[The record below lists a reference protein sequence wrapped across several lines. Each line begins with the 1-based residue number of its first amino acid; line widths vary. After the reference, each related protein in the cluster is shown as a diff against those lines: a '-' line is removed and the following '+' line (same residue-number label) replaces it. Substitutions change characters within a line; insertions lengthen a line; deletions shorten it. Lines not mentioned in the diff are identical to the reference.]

1 MRVLCAVLCSAGLLV
16 AMATAG
22 SASAQ
27 SPGTTRVVR
36 PKLDQ
41 VVGTGKVRVVV
52 RTRMRA
58 RVEIDGRSV
67 NRYLRRTARG
77 YRGVVRLGQGL
88 RYGSN
93 ELTVATRGQAD
104 FDRVRFIVAKRSTSL
119 VNMRALRVRG
129 REAPARVV
137 VMPGPRSMLR
147 AWLNGRRVEHAFQ
160 RSGRRFVGRLGANDG
175 VRPGRNRLVV
185 LTHRTAR
192 RGRHAVYDVERETFW
207 HKRGRVIAGAGRDRV
222 FSSGSFITLRG
233 SAAATGDDV
242 AHSWRIVTA
251 PPGAQARLHRARSA
265 QPELVATTPGTY
277 RIRTRVAAP
286 NGSFSVDTATIDVR
300 QPVPPLGWELRTADD
315 HGTITLNGAAIDE
328 TTWPCASGSDPNCPA
343 HMSWAVINRRTA
355 KVDESGNRLGDAAGM
370 KFLADRI
377 VAKYMVSPFYL
388 VVVNLSG
395 TSAALPDGVRLLK
408 LLGVDT
414 SQARPPLQ
422 RPISVVGVPGSPA
435 GSAFMSDP
443 RIQCSMSNP
452 PCPATQPQRQANM
465 TGYLRLNSSGGNG
478 GWFEFVFGDQVAFD
492 TDAAPANGKI
502 TMKVGGTTY
511 EQSVPA
517 DGSSGFVLLMLNS
530 NTLELNRPPQI
541 YKTNNPDGSE
551 NPDPLVAMAS
561 LLNFAADPYNG
572 HGEML
577 VMLQAFGKPR
587 GNTGAWLKAAYALGR
602 LGANEQMFVWLNQD
616 VNLRPGETL
625 KQGRYAFVGRQAMQ
639 NPPAEVSGSIT
650 GVDARLSGIL
660 TRGRDA
666 QYQPVLADPT
676 GTVNADL
683 VRIVNRPTAPNNGFK
698 AFKDAEAAAADY
710 LGRNRNALGVCPRS
724 PDEPC
729 DVRRAYYENPFP
741 WDAALSR
748 LQNPE
753 LCQRLLGAVFDEDD
767 CNTVRRTFLSEI
779 EDRSVVEKYFGA
791 DGLQGPF
798 AKYNVATT
806 VALVDVPRIS
816 AEIRAGLPTLPPNN
830 TANHAFTML
839 GYAAKLAGMSE
850 KVCPTCAAVAGG
862 LGGAFT
868 VGAFLTKD
876 NGTPDLIGPKVTTEA
891 TKLAGDLYER
901 YQRASTYLDTEAE
914 IVMSDGTKMA
924 EVAENA
930 SSNRKWVFK
939 PSDGTSV
946 LQSGARQAIYKAL
959 VPVAYPVLYN
969 LGPGTRPQ
977 SARTM
982 NNARD
987 WQCAGNV
994 GYVARKLFQQ
1004 TGDDAQLIWRNDEE
1018 SSPYF
1023 GQRHIIAVGATNTI
1037 GSSISS
1043 YIPGPPKALTDKLFA
1058 NPDVPTADG
1067 IGLNKLEFYSK
1078 QYFTLFPRVF
1088 RMDDATGWTFCGRMP
1103 NPPGPGGAMP

>member
-41 VVGTGKVRVVV
+41 VVGNGKVRVVV
-52 RTRMRA
+52 RTRTRA

-93 ELTVATRGQAD
+93 ELTVATRGHAD
-104 FDRVRFIVAKRSTSL
+104 FDRVGFIVAKRSTSL
-119 VNMRALRVRG
+119 VAMRALRVRG

-137 VMPGPRSMLR
+137 VTPGPRSRLR

-160 RSGRRFVGRLGANDG
+160 PRGRRFVGRLGANDG

-192 RGRHAVYDVERETFW
+192 HGRHAVYDVERETFW

-233 SAAATGDDV
+233 SAAAAGDDV
-242 AHSWRIVTA
+242 DHRWRIVTA
-251 PPGAQARLHRARSA
+251 PPGAQARLHGARTA
-265 QPELVATTPGTY
+265 RPELVATTPGTY

-315 HGTITLNGAAIDE
+315 RGTITLNGAAIDE
-328 TTWPCASGSDPNCPA
+328 TTWPCASGSDAGCPS

-370 KFLADRI
+370 KFLADRV
-377 VAKYMVSPFYL
+377 VAKYMSSPFYL

-395 TSAALPDGVRLLK
+395 ASAALPDGVRLLK

-414 SQARPPLQ
+414 SQARTAFQ

-443 RIQCSMSNP
+443 RIQCAISNP
-452 PCPATQPQRQANM
+452 PCPAAQPQRQANM
-465 TGYLRLNSSGGNG
+465 TGYLRLNSSGRNG
-478 GWFEFVFGDQVAFD
+478 GWFDFVFGDQVAFD
-492 TDAAPANGKI
+492 TDTAPADGKI
-502 TMKVGGTTY
+502 TMKVGDATY
-511 EQSVPA
+511 EPSVPA
-517 DGSSGFVLLMLNS
+517 DGSSGFVLLMINS
-530 NTLELNRPPQI
+530 NTLELNRAPQVFR
-541 YKTNNPDGSE
+541 TNNPNGTE
-551 NPDPLVAMAS
+551 NPDEEVRMAN
-561 LLNFAADPYNG
+561 LLQFSGDPYNG

-587 GNTGAWLKAAYALGR
+587 GLDGAWLKAANAIGR
-602 LGANEQMFVWLNQD
+602 IGGNAQMFAQLNQPQI
-616 VNLRPGETL
+616 NPRPGEDP
-625 KQGRYAFVGRQAMQ
+625 KEGRYAFVGRVAMD
-639 NPPAEVSGSIT
+639 NPPAEASESMT
-650 GVDARLSGIL
+650 GVDGRLSGIL

-666 QYQPVLADPT
+666 QYQPLLADPT
-676 GTVNADL
+676 GTVNAEL
-683 VRIVNRPTAPNNGFK
+683 VRIVNRPMAPNNGFK
-698 AFKDAEAAAADY
+698 LWNSKYEAAAAAF
-710 LGRNRNALGVCPRS
+710 LGRDVIGVCPEAES
-724 PDEPC
+724 EPC
-729 DVRRAYYENPFP
+729 DVRRGYYENDII
-741 WDAALSR
+741 WDSVLSQ
-748 LQNPE
+748 LSDPDV
-753 LCQRLLGAVFDEDD
+753 CTPPTGGVFTKAD
-767 CNTVRRTFLSEI
+767 CDSVRKTFLAEI
-779 EDRSVVEKYFGA
+779 QDRKTVANFFGPP
-791 DGLQGPF
+791 GLQGPF
-798 AKYNVATT
+798 ATYNTAAT
-806 VALVDVPRIS
+806 VGLVDVPKIS
-816 AEIRAGLPTLPPNN
+816 AEIRSGLPSLPAGNA
-830 TANHAFTML
+830 ANHAFTML
-839 GYAAKLAGMSE
+839 GYAAKLAGMTE

-862 LGGAFT
+862 LGGAFAL
-868 VGAFLTKD
+868 GAYLTKD
-876 NGTPDLIGPKVTTEA
+876 DGTPDLIGPKVTAEA
-891 TKLAGDLYER
+891 TQLAVDLYAR
-901 YQRASTYLDTEAE
+901 YQRASSYLATEAE

-924 EVAENA
+924 DVARNVRRGGMW
-930 SSNRKWVFK
+930 NIK
-939 PSDGTSV
+939 PQAATTTIEA
-946 LQSGARQAIYKAL
+946 GARQTIYKAL
-959 VPVAYPVLYN
+959 VPVAYPMLYN
-969 LGPGTRPQ
+969 LGPGSRPA

-982 NNARD
+982 NNARE
-987 WQCAGNV
+987 WRCAGNV
-994 GYVARKLFQQ
+994 GYVARYLFQN
-1004 TGDDAQLIWRNDEE
+1004 TGDDAQLFWKIIDP

-1023 GQRHIIAVGATNTI
+1023 AQLHTIAVGATNTI
-1037 GSSISS
+1037 GSHDTA

-1058 NPDVPTADG
+1058 NPDAPRENDV
-1067 IGLNKLEFYSK
+1067 GLYKLEFYSP
-1078 QYFTLFPRVF
+1078 QYFTVFPRVF

-1103 NPPGPGGAMP
+1103 NPPGPGGGMP